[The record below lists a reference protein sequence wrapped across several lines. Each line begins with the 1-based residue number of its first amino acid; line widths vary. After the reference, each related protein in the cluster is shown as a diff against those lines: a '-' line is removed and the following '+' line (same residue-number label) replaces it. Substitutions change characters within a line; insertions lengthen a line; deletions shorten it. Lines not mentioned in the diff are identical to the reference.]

1 MSLWKF
7 TKVYEI
13 SKRYISIL
21 GDLIEEWDC
30 ELQDALTEGKIS
42 KEEYDKELEKI
53 NEIYDAIES

>member
-1 MSLWKF
+1 MEIC
-7 TKVYEI
+7 EI
-13 SKRYISIL
+13 SKRYISTL
-21 GDLIEEWDC
+21 RDLIEEWDC